1 MMNLWYDIKI
11 KFVQR
16 RISVRWSVHSTN
28 NMPNDQTYGPDDDNM
43 EEVFDVKDGD
53 FAAGTIAFGAEGVD

>member
-1 MMNLWYDIKI
+1 
-11 KFVQR
+11 
-16 RISVRWSVHSTN
+16 
-28 NMPNDQTYGPDDDNM
+28 MPNDQTYGPDDDNM